1 MIFLLVTM
9 SKAPVFFFLEKI
21 DATGFEIFNK
31 TVETSENFRFELADP
46 THQKSK
52 IFLSKKT
59 ALLRQFWVEIG
70 NQWVRL
76 LAITDD

>member
-9 SKAPVFFFLEKI
+9 SKAPIFFFLEKI

-31 TVETSENFRFELADP
+31 TVETSENFRFELVDP

-52 IFLSKKT
+52 IFLSKK
-59 ALLRQFWVEIG
+59 QHS
-70 NQWVRL
+70 
-76 LAITDD
+76 